1 MAAFFERFRAEV
13 ARYAEG
19 VHRLG
24 PPASAKEVARL
35 PHELADFLRSWNGA
49 ELFVDAY
56 TICDV
61 ERLVRKGDLLLF
73 GESSTGDV
81 FALDLGGQGGKPVLR
96 LEEDTEETLI
106 EGTSFALWIEAL
118 VVADGVLYDREGE
131 FKEGVVDETGEEL
144 APAVVEKRERKV
156 LKIDPRAP
164 APAWR
169 LARALSRQGKG
180 KEAQEILGRVVQAT
194 PSFAWAQFDLGQLQ
208 VAGGQLHQAEET
220 FLRAGAV
227 AGSYAAYFLAH
238 AARAAAA
245 RGDEAARALHAERAL
260 GLDPDLARAQ
270 KDAARTRAEEGIVDE
285 SRELLALARALA
297 PRDLEL
303 LELERR
309 LRG

>member
-1 MAAFFERFRAEV
+1 MAVFFERFRAEV

-56 TICDV
+56 TIYDTAG
-61 ERLVRKGDLLLF
+61 LVRQGDLLVF
-73 GESSTGDV
+73 GESALGDV
-81 FALDLGGQGGKPVLR
+81 FALDLGGQGGEPVLR

-118 VVADGVLYDREGE
+118 VVADGVLYDRECE
-131 FKEGVVDETGEEL
+131 FKDDVVDETGEEL

-156 LKIDPRAP
+156 LKIDPGAP

-169 LARALSRQGKG
+169 LARALSRQGRV
-180 KEAQEILGRVVQAT
+180 KEAQEILCRVVQAT
-194 PSFAWAQFDLGQLQ
+194 PGFAWALFDLGQLQ
-208 VAGGQLHQAEET
+208 VEGGQLNQAEEV

-227 AGSYAAYFLAH
+227 PGNYAAYFIAH
-238 AARAAAA
+238 AARVAAA
-245 RGDEAARALHAERAL
+245 RGDEAARARHAERAL
-260 GLDPDLARAQ
+260 GLDPDLLRVQ
-270 KDAARTRAEEGIVDE
+270 KDAALTRAKEGMVDE
-285 SRELLALARALA
+285 SRGLLALARALA